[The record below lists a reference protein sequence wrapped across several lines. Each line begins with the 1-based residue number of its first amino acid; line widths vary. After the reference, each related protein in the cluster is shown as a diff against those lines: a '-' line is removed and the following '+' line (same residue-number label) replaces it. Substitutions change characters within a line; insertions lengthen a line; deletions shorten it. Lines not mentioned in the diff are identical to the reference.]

1 METEFWVI
9 LVGFRQGNRNEKT
22 LQTTNW
28 RKTLQKHANTLQ
40 KTRDKDWLACQQTG
54 PHVQH
59 HLAPVTDPKKHA
71 VWAATPREAG
81 WIADLPIENGDVPYV
96 AVYQRVNGGEP
107 LTPVKQQVH
116 WDLLC

>member
-1 METEFWVI
+1 MFLKDCLIFLYICSVGRVFKGLGKEGNWKHYKKNVLEGFYGDI
-9 LVGFRQGNRNEKT
+9 LKENIA
-22 LQTTNW
+22 
-28 RKTLQKHANTLQ
+28 KTLQKHANTLQ

-81 WIADLPIENGDVPYV
+81 
-96 AVYQRVNGGEP
+96 
-107 LTPVKQQVH
+107 
-116 WDLLC
+116 